1 MSYAISVKIF
11 FLKLIGSYA
20 EAFLYNK
27 VCLNVVRPSY
37 SRSYGSLRL
46 PNKVW
51 RLIVFAPFYNIIINT
66 IVIYFLLVKLFGN
79 Y

>member
-37 SRSYGSLRL
+37 SRSYGSLRH
-46 PNKVW
+46 
-51 RLIVFAPFYNIIINT
+51 IVL
-66 IVIYFLLVKLFGN
+66 YFLITLAYVYILKIEDWKDN
-79 Y
+79 S